1 MMQNLMKKSIRKDK
15 QKKLIKKPYII
26 WIYGFLFLPLSR
38 QYRRVECQKHLREWT
53 PSCNIK

>member
-1 MMQNLMKKSIRKDK
+1 MMQNLIIRKDK

-26 WIYGFLFLPLSR
+26 WIYGFLFLPLSS